1 MKSLCLKLAQDE
13 SGQDLVEY
21 ALLAALVSV
30 VSVLGL
36 QTLGPSI
43 FGIYDRIGI
52 FFASL

>member
-1 MKSLCLKLAQDE
+1 MNALFLKLIRDE

-21 ALLAALVSV
+21 ALLVALVAV

-36 QTLGPSI
+36 QTLGPTL
-43 FGIYDRIGI
+43 FGFYDRLGI